1 MKPVIPASVP
11 GDAGRAALLLRGW
24 FWCLLED
31 LDQWAGSFRWIS
43 GYCSLLS
50 QVCIQSPTPNFC
62 RVVASSASPLPRQL
76 FFHWKKS
83 TSTLLFFF
91 CSCLQSGAGRWA
103 NRTGQHT
110 WNISSVQQQEVLVLV
125 AQVAAKADL
134 LFVPPIF
141 QYFLKSFSN
150 RSAFN
155 LSYKSLPMTNF
166 LKLF

>member
-1 MKPVIPASVP
+1 MKPDCEVIPASVP

-83 TSTLLFFF
+83 TSTLLFFYALVCRAERGVGF
-91 CSCLQSGAGRWA
+91 MQTEQGNTPETSAQFNSRRFWFWLRKSPLKQIYCLF
-103 NRTGQHT
+103 
-110 WNISSVQQQEVLVLV
+110 L
-125 AQVAAKADL
+125 
-134 LFVPPIF
+134 
-141 QYFLKSFSN
+141 QYFRIF
-150 RSAFN
+150 
-155 LSYKSLPMTNF
+155 
-166 LKLF
+166 